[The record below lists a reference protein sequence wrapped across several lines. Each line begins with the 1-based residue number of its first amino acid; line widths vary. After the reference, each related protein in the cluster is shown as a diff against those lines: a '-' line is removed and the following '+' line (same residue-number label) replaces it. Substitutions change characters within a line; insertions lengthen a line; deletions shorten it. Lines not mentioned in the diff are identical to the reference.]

1 MKKILLVAALA
12 AAALATAAPASA
24 AIVYEFTPGAPSPGA
39 GYTVINTFDT
49 AAGITGINFEIKV
62 PPADGYG
69 APPANSVPAGTPY
82 LSVLGGGNATITF
95 AAPVTSFQFDW
106 GSVDYY
112 NTLFINWKTVGGQSR
127 TNAVI
132 PGFNFP
138 SAANG
143 NQVLP
148 GTNGLFTVRGTE
160 GETFTSIKL
169 TSDANSFE
177 IDNLA
182 IPGVPE
188 PTTWGLMIMG
198 FGGIG
203 AMLRR
208 RRQAVAFA

>member
-1 MKKILLVAALA
+1 MKKTLLVAALA
-12 AAALATAAPASA
+12 AAVLAAAAPASA
-24 AIVYEFTPGAPSPGA
+24 AIVYEFAPGAPSPGA
-39 GYTVINTFDT
+39 GYTVINTFDST
-49 AAGITGINFEIKV
+49 AGITGINFEIKV

-69 APPANSVPAGTPY
+69 APPANSVPTGTPY

-112 NTLFINWKTVGGQSR
+112 NTLFINWKTIGGQTR